1 MEPRTADFRTI
12 AREILRLARLL
23 PVPLTLYVLC
33 AATAYSFVDWTFGDV
48 FTWFETLVLLADGYL
63 VYVLIFLLMA
73 EAGLFADGKRGGFL
87 AFLLVSLVSDMLIVL
102 GTLAL
107 IIPGLILFARWSP
120 AVCDVLVRNEGV
132 TDALGRSWDATSA
145 SMLALLPHAVIAMC
159 GYAAVSLLELL
170 PDRVL
175 GIAPLGFVFIA
186 NVVGA
191 MSVAWGVLLSVAT
204 YRLLM
209 TPLPDHAS
217 GDGAGY
223 APANG
228 AGQSPA

>member
-1 MEPRTADFRTI
+1 
-12 AREILRLARLL
+12 
-23 PVPLTLYVLC
+23 
-33 AATAYSFVDWTFGDV
+33 
-48 FTWFETLVLLADGYL
+48 
-63 VYVLIFLLMA
+63 
-73 EAGLFADGKRGGFL
+73 
-87 AFLLVSLVSDMLIVL
+87 
-102 GTLAL
+102 
-107 IIPGLILFARWSP
+107 
-120 AVCDVLVRNEGV
+120 
-132 TDALGRSWDATSA
+132 
-145 SMLALLPHAVIAMC
+145 MLALLPHAVIAMC
-159 GYAAVSLLELL
+159 GYTAVSLLELL

-175 GIAPLGFVFIA
+175 DIAPLGFVFIA